1 MIRRL
6 GVWEKMREGDDIIG
20 KDAQFVRLNSVNL
33 HLLRG
38 KKKVENDY

>member
-1 MIRRL
+1 MRL
-6 GVWEKMREGDDIIG
+6 NAGIICDMDDDIIVSN
-20 KDAQFVRLNSVNL
+20 AQFVRLNSVNL